1 MNRRP
6 VIIVAYVLFAIVV
19 ITVPV
24 VVFILALPEQ
34 ASSATTTAT
43 QGTTGAT
50 TTATTTT
57 TTTAITTTT
66 TAITTTTTA
75 TTVANPDGLLIVG
88 GLSEVAPEL
97 WSLEDSCL
105 LRQFGGE
112 GKIFSTLDTVEE
124 TVISCLA
131 ETCEKFEGGSWVPLA
146 NTVKRRTEHTSAVF
160 NSQILL
166 FGGSADPSSTEW
178 IPLDGSQP
186 YNGFA
191 ISPGRKNHCS
201 IQPSSNIVILTGGSD
216 TAGQTVTEVTIPD
229 GTPRN
234 LPGLISSRQYHACG
248 SYQHQGTEVLMNL
261 YLK

>member
-186 YNGFA
+186 HNGFA
-191 ISPGRKNHCS
+191 LSPGRKNHCS

>member
-57 TTTAITTTT
+57 TTTTITTTT

-186 YNGFA
+186 HNGFA
-191 ISPGRKNHCS
+191 LSPGRKNHCS